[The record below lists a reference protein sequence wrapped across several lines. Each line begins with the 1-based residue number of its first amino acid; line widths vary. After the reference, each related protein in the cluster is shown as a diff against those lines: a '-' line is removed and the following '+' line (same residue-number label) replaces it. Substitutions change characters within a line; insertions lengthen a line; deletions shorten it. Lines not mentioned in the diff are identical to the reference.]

1 VNPNLT
7 FVLISSTNDVAI
19 EKTLESI
26 AGTAHV
32 LLIDGGPRRNFSS
45 QQQEVSLLELAEK
58 FSCEYRK
65 RDFVNAA
72 DQYNFGIRNV
82 KTEWAMIIDSDET
95 LSAELR
101 EFLNQGE
108 FGSMTYYSIK
118 RFNYFLAK
126 KMHHGQFQPDWNIRL
141 IKVEYCKYEER
152 EVHARM
158 VTNGKGKKAPGY
170 ISHFTVPNIDGFILK
185 MLEFS
190 KLELDSRKRENIS
203 KEGKARLRKILQK
216 LPFQAIL
223 RFIYSYWV
231 RRGFL
236 DGRQGYL
243 LARSASFYEVL
254 VQLHGLDKHE

>member
-1 VNPNLT
+1 MNPNLT

-32 LLIDGGPRRNFSS
+32 LLIDGGPRRIISS
-45 QQQEVSLLELAEK
+45 QRQEVSLLELSEK

-65 RDFVNAA
+65 RDFVNSA
-72 DQYNFGIRNV
+72 DQYNFGINHV
-82 KTEWAMIIDSDET
+82 KTEWAIIIDSDET
-95 LSAELR
+95 LSAELK

-108 FGSMTYYSIK
+108 FGSMTYYAIK
-118 RFNYFLAK
+118 RFNYFLGK
-126 KMHHGQFQPDWNIRL
+126 KMRHGQFQPDWNIRL

-158 VTNGKGKKAPGY
+158 VTNGKGGKAPGY
-170 ISHFTVPNIDGFILK
+170 ISHFTVPNITEFILK
-185 MLEFS
+185 MVEFS
-190 KLELDSRKRENIS
+190 RRELAARKQEDFS
-203 KEGKARLRKILQK
+203 TEGKARLRKILQK
-216 LPFQAIL
+216 LPFQAVL
-223 RFIYSYWV
+223 RFIYSYWL

-236 DGRQGYL
+236 DGREGYL

-254 VQLHGLDKHE
+254 VQLHDLDKHE